1 MTAFYILIEFLRIAL
16 LPATILVAVYFIL
29 KKYMEFNK
37 NTRNFELR
45 KDSVH
50 EVFPKRLQAYERM
63 VLFLE
68 RISPNSLVMRVHK
81 VGMSS
86 RLLQAELVRNIR
98 EEYEHNL
105 AQQIYISPESWEM
118 VKKTKDEMIHL
129 VSVSAE
135 KVNAD
140 ASGTEL
146 AQMIFKISAELGK
159 LPTYTTIDVLKK
171 EIQQY
176 F

>member
-1 MTAFYILIEFLRIAL
+1 MTVYYILIEFLRVAL
-16 LPATILVAVYFIL
+16 LPATILVAVYFFL

-37 NTRNFELR
+37 NTRNFEL
-45 KDSVH
+45 KKNSVH

-81 VGMSS
+81 IGMSS
-86 RLLQAELVRNIR
+86 KLLQAELVRNIR

-105 AQQIYISPESWEM
+105 AQQIYISTESWEM

-129 VSVSAE
+129 VSVASE
-135 KVNAD
+135 NVHPN
-140 ASGTEL
+140 ASGADL

-159 LPTYTTIDVLKK
+159 LPTCKTIDILKK

>member
-1 MTAFYILIEFLRIAL
+1 MTVYYILIEFLRVAL
-16 LPATILVAVYFIL
+16 LPATILVAVYFFL

-37 NTRNFELR
+37 NTRNFEL
-45 KDSVH
+45 KKNSVH

-81 VGMSS
+81 IGMSS
-86 RLLQAELVRNIR
+86 KLLQAELVRNIR

-105 AQQIYISPESWEM
+105 AQQIYISTESWEM

-129 VSVSAE
+129 VSVASE
-135 KVNAD
+135 NVHPN
-140 ASGTEL
+140 ASGADL

-159 LPTYTTIDVLKK
+159 LPTYKTIDVLKK